1 MWGLKEGKWAIHSLQ
16 APPCLPVFT
25 PAIFQGRRAGGG
37 QAAPPSSLLLAS
49 QLMEPTATDPSLC
62 SQARPGQI
70 KQRGR
75 ITELGLLSTLPWRTI
90 FLQTLQG
97 KSNALLC

>member
-1 MWGLKEGKWAIHSLQ
+1 MGNSFIHSLNS
-16 APPCLPVFT
+16 LPHLLSSSQPFSRVGE
-25 PAIFQGRRAGGG
+25 QEGGW
-37 QAAPPSSLLLAS
+37 QHAPSSLLLAR

-70 KQRGR
+70 KRRGG
-75 ITELGLLSTLPWRTI
+75 ITELGLLSTLPWRTV